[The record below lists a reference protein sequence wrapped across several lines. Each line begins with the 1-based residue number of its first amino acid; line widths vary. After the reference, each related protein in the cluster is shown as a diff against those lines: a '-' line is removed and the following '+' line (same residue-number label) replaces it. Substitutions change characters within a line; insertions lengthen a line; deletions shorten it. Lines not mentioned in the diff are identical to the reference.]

1 VSEHVGTVRIR
12 GDKSM
17 TLVDVKT
24 DDGTDPNGHSFGL
37 PIRGNVGNIGNLSL
51 RYRDCGGLIVP
62 VVGSSDMLDQLQ
74 ARAIF
79 SLISDKPA
87 S

>member
-1 VSEHVGTVRIR
+1 MAISPYLKKLREHVGTVRIR

-37 PIRGNVGNIGNLSL
+37 PIRGNVGK
-51 RYRDCGGLIVP
+51 YRKLVTALP
-62 VVGSSDMLDQLQ
+62 
-74 ARAIF
+74 
-79 SLISDKPA
+79 
-87 S
+87 